1 MNINDQPSQ
10 LTRTQLEKKDIVK
23 NTVEKEIPAE
33 YQNIQII
40 FDGLLHKCME
50 LSTTAI
56 FKRKLDDVRKKLE
69 VLYNKLKESSVK
81 KSNYQTLFLTIFY

>member
-1 MNINDQPSQ
+1 MNINDQSTQ
-10 LTRTQLEKKDIVK
+10 LARTQSKKSDIVK

-33 YQNIQII
+33 YQNIQIF

-56 FKRKLDDVRKKLE
+56 FKRKLDDVGKKLE

-81 KSNYQTLFLTIFY
+81 KIKLIFLTIFY